1 MNSTNNGI
9 SALFTYH
16 LPFERQ
22 EHLFHSVVL
31 KWYCPFLNVLSD
43 CIKRIFHGCT
53 EIQNFSSSVEKF
65 LTSECSKP
73 VKYFLSREEK
83 FCVSKWPCDVLFI
96 IKTPMKY
103 QPFHFKIFCCKRA
116 NLLYGHSNGD
126 LSVTVKM
133 TCFFHVWRHHV
144 FTQKLTWY
152 FISLYIIK

>member
-9 SALFTYH
+9 SALFIYH
-16 LPFERQ
+16 VLPFGRR

-31 KWYCPFLNVLSD
+31 NWYCPFFNVLSD

-53 EIQNFSSSVEKF
+53 EIQNFSSSVKKF

-73 VKYFLSREEK
+73 VKYFSSREEK
-83 FCVSKWPCDVLFI
+83 FCVSKWPCDILFI

-116 NLLYGHSNGD
+116 DLLHGHSNGN
-126 LSVTVKM
+126 LSVCENDVFFSRVK
-133 TCFFHVWRHHV
+133 TSCSYSKTHLVFH
-144 FTQKLTWY
+144 
-152 FISLYIIK
+152 